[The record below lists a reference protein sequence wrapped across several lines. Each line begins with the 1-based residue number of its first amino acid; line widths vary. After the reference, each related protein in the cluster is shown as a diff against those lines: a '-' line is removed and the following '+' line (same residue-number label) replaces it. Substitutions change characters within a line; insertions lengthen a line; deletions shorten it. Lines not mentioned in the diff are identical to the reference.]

1 MSNYKNIMN
10 SSMIDERMSNI
21 EKHFAEMS
29 KGMNTLQKKALGL
42 TIDEFDLS
50 RTLYVFRTNKKA
62 FQNQIKSNVIFLKA
76 KHARVK

>member
-1 MSNYKNIMN
+1 MSSYKNIMKT
-10 SSMIDERMSNI
+10 SMVDERVSNI

-62 FQNQIKSNVIFLKA
+62 FGDQIKSNVTFLKA